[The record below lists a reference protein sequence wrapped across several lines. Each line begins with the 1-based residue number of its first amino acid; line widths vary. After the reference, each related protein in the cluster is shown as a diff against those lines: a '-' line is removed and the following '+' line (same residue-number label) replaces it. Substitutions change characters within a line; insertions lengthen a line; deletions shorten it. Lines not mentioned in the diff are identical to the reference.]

1 MSGGTAERRRPPTA
15 QQFVLAE
22 LRRAITTGELRPG
35 DPIRQDALAARLDVS
50 RVPLREALK
59 ALEAE
64 GLVVHHVH
72 RGYYVA
78 ELSLGDLEEIYR
90 IRRLLETEAVRT
102 ALGRAPDGLADA
114 LERVQEEVERAARAG
129 DVTVMA
135 EANRRFHFTLI
146 EASGM
151 PRLVRLIATLWDAT
165 DAYRALYYAEDPHR
179 ERAVHEHRAVVSA
192 VAEGDEEAVVRRLDE
207 HREHAVAAL
216 RRVLGPA

>member
-78 ELSLGDLEEIYR
+78 ELSLADLEEIYR

-102 ALGRAPDGLADA
+102 ALVRAPDGLADA

-151 PRLVRLIATLWDAT
+151 PRLVRLITTLWDAT

-192 VAEGDEEAVVRRLDE
+192 VAEGDEEAAVRWLDE
-207 HREHAVAAL
+207 HRDHAVAAL
-216 RRVLGPA
+216 RRVLDPD

>member
-1 MSGGTAERRRPPTA
+1 MSDGTAERRRPPTA

-78 ELSLGDLEEIYR
+78 ELSLADLEEIYR

-102 ALGRAPDGLADA
+102 ALVRAPDGLADA

-151 PRLVRLIATLWDAT
+151 PRLVRLITTLWDAT

-192 VAEGDEEAVVRRLDE
+192 VAEGDEEAAVRWLDE
-207 HREHAVAAL
+207 HRDHAVAAL
-216 RRVLGPA
+216 RRVLDPA